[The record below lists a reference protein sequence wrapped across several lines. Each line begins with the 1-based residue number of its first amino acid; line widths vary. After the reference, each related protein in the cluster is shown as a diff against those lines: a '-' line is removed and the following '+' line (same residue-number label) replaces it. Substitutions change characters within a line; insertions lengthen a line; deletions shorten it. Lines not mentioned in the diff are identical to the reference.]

1 MVTFWQSDS
10 HNHCTSVLS
19 ALSLWLFFSGM
30 SGCSGCQG
38 QGGGGGMG
46 EWDFSKMALMGK
58 RGNEKVLLL

>member
-30 SGCSGCQG
+30 SGCSGCHG
-38 QGGGGGMG
+38 QGGGGMG